1 MRGKL
6 LTTKLHQAANEN
18 LCLTDRGKTNLMGCA
33 VHVKSFDLNRIS
45 SIKSDNFMV
54 CIRISVTSSIT

>member
-6 LTTKLHQAANEN
+6 LTTKPHQAANEN

-33 VHVKSFDLNRIS
+33 NLCVCQKFWF
-45 SIKSDNFMV
+45 KSDK
-54 CIRISVTSSIT
+54 